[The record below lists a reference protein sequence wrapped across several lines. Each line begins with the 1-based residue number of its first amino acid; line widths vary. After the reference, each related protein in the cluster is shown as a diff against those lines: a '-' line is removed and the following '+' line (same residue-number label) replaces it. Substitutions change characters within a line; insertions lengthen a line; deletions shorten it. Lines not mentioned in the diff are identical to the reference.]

1 MRHYTA
7 VYTDVHGNSVLLN
20 DIEAQNKLEA
30 ECITRDMIFEESPN
44 YSPEDLKIYPI
55 RKDKEEW

>member
-7 VYTDVHGNSVLLN
+7 VYTDVYGNSVLLN

-30 ECITRDMIFEESPN
+30 ECDVRDMIFDESPN
-44 YSPEDLKIYPI
+44 YSPEDLKVYPT
-55 RKDKEEW
+55 RKDEEEW